1 MQENTT
7 LREFLEKEL
16 GCKTKPLYEE
26 FEKSKDSFI
35 LAVVVGLKNEKKDME
50 EGFVFT
56 AKRGGELIERVKK
69 LIREFYVRN
78 DYIVIY
84 QFPQKPKESDFSF
97 HYIIEKNAEKKTVAV
112 TFEKEKTL
120 LTVMPNIHI

>member
-1 MQENTT
+1 M
-7 LREFLEKEL
+7 
-16 GCKTKPLYEE
+16 
-26 FEKSKDSFI
+26 
-35 LAVVVGLKNEKKDME
+35 GLKNEKKDME

-78 DYIVIY
+78 GYIVIY

-97 HYIIEKNAEKKTVAV
+97 HYIIEKNAEKKTVAI

-120 LTVMPNIHI
+120 ITVMPNIHI

>member
-16 GCKTKPLYEE
+16 GCKTKNTFQELKKSTDRIILGMVAHWEKENESAEE
-26 FEKSKDSFI
+26 AFLFE
-35 LAVVVGLKNEKKDME
+35 
-50 EGFVFT
+50 

-78 DYIVIY
+78 GYIVIY
-84 QFPQKPKESDFSF
+84 QFPQGPKESDFSF
-97 HYIIEKNAEKKTVAV
+97 HYIIEKNTEKKTIAI